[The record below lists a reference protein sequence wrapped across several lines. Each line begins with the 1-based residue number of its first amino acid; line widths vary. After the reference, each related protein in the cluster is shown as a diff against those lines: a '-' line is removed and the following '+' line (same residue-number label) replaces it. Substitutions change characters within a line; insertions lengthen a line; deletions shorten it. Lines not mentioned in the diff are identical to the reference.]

1 MNSLDVILLVLLL
14 PGVIRGISKGFLE
27 QAISLLG
34 IIVSVWAAF
43 HFQEDICGA
52 IQSHFPD
59 LPETILRV
67 SAFAIILVLVSVLA
81 LLLAKLLTRMV
92 KMATLGWINRLL
104 GALAALLLGVSIMSV
119 LVIVYDSLSGG
130 LGFGPG
136 KLTEGSFMYKIL
148 KDFGYTLFPYLKQLI
163 SNGPNLTA

>member
-43 HFQEDICGA
+43 HFQEDICGM
-52 IQSHFPD
+52 IQPHLPE
-59 LPETILRV
+59 LPETILHIT
-67 SAFAIILVLVSVLA
+67 AFAIILLLVSLLA
-81 LLLAKLLTRMV
+81 LLLAKVLTKVV
-92 KMATLGWINRLL
+92 KMATLGWVNRLL
-104 GALAALLLGVSIMSV
+104 GALAALLLGISV
-119 LVIVYDSLSGG
+119 LSVGIIVYDSLNSQ
-130 LGFGPG
+130 LGFSSG
-136 KLTEGSFMYKIL
+136 KLTDASFMYKLL

-163 SNGPNLTA
+163 ANGQDLIA